1 MLGDDARALSGA
13 GQRSPTTEA
22 EYERRVRRFLA
33 YAAQQGLGTD
43 WRGLLLAYEV
53 LSRDLAPAS
62 RRKYRAALRFFVERA
77 MGLEA
82 ERLFSERAAV
92 IDRIWRAAR
101 EQAALAAGK
110 SRKRRGGL
118 LREMP
123 NELRS
128 LLSAHLYGRGT
139 VAALTAGDI
148 ILATPIV
155 GCRPGEWSNS
165 HLEGNMLTVVNAKF
179 REGVR
184 GNGPERTMVLD
195 RTLITPDEMD
205 AIRRLVMCMAG
216 RSWNSVRGRISAA
229 LKDALKSLVEQGV
242 IPRKWLRLR
251 LYDARH
257 QFAAEAKSSL
267 DELQGEVAAVMGH
280 ASAQTAAYHYG
291 KRRKAQRPSA
301 VRPTPDAVARV
312 KPRTIA
318 RLKELTEKRM
328 ARAKAR
334 SNRAAPAPAPD
345 LKR

>member
-1 MLGDDARALSGA
+1 
-13 GQRSPTTEA
+13 
-22 EYERRVRRFLA
+22 
-33 YAAQQGLGTD
+33 
-43 WRGLLLAYEV
+43 
-53 LSRDLAPAS
+53 
-62 RRKYRAALRFFVERA
+62 
-77 MGLEA
+77 
-82 ERLFSERAAV
+82 
-92 IDRIWRAAR
+92 
-101 EQAALAAGK
+101 
-110 SRKRRGGL
+110 
-118 LREMP
+118 
-123 NELRS
+123 
-128 LLSAHLYGRGT
+128 
-139 VAALTAGDI
+139 
-148 ILATPIV
+148 
-155 GCRPGEWSNS
+155 
-165 HLEGNMLTVVNAKF
+165 
-179 REGVR
+179 
-184 GNGPERTMVLD
+184 MVLD

-328 ARAKAR
+328 ARARAR
-334 SNRAAPAPAPD
+334 SNQAAPAPARISSV
-345 LKR
+345 KEAAS